1 MCVAEQSILYRRMRD
16 WKAAATTTF
25 SRFLPHLLF
34 HDPPFLSF
42 FPCQRPSGLAPFAFR
57 MDSWLRKVP
66 VFLFSHWHLS

>member
-34 HDPPFLSF
+34 HDPLFSLSF
-42 FPCQRPSGLAPFAFR
+42 LVRGLLGWHHLLSGRTVGWEKCLY
-57 MDSWLRKVP
+57 
-66 VFLFSHWHLS
+66 FSSLIGICL